1 MGKGKQLNTRVSP
14 EAFKAMMQKCA
25 DGSCSTYE
33 YLRQLVHD
41 DVGLDVDG
49 RVPGDPVI
57 AAEPLKQTELTENE
71 RESKPEGITVTRE

>member
-14 EAFKAMMQKCA
+14 DAFQALMQKCA
-25 DGSCSTYE
+25 DGSCTTYE
-33 YLRQLVHD
+33 YLRQLVHA

-57 AAEPLKQTELTENE
+57 EAEPLVQMELTENE
-71 RESKPEGITVTRE
+71 RESKSEGIKITRE